1 MAEDFRAA
9 ERAKPKAAK
18 HGKEIRLYPLEADEQ
33 KLLVARARSQG
44 YTVAVTNICVPTAV
58 ISRRFQDLGRQY
70 GKEIIGNLIDQEMPF
85 IPSDSTLVTI
95 FAGANDVNVITAA
108 LGAGAG
114 GSDRTGYLDQQVRNF
129 GDDYATLLSG
139 IRAQARSARIVLLNV
154 PNIAGMPFRS
164 GAPLAERQA
173 AQRAS
178 VRMTTTVV
186 NVLPGVTVV
195 DLMCDS
201 RIYQASIYSSDGF
214 HPNDSGYAL
223 IADEIVKAVTLSSY
237 PAPRSACAQ
246 MTLVP

>member
-1 MAEDFRAA
+1 
-9 ERAKPKAAK
+9 
-18 HGKEIRLYPLEADEQ
+18 
-33 KLLVARARSQG
+33 V
-44 YTVAVTNICVPTAV
+44 TVTNIGVPTAV

-70 GKEIIGNLIDQEMPF
+70 GKEIIGNFIDQEMPF
-85 IPSDSTLVTI
+85 VPSDSTLVTI

-114 GSDRTGYLDQQVRNF
+114 GSDRTDYIDQQVRNF
-129 GDDYATLLSG
+129 GDDYTTLLNG
-139 IRAQARSARIVLLNV
+139 IRAQARSARIVVFNV

-164 GAPLAERQA
+164 SAPLAERQA

-186 NVLPGVTVV
+186 NVLPDVSVV

-201 RIYQASIYSSDGF
+201 RMYQASIYSSDGF
-214 HPNDSGYAL
+214 HPDDSGYAL

-237 PAPRSACAQ
+237 PAPRSTCAQ